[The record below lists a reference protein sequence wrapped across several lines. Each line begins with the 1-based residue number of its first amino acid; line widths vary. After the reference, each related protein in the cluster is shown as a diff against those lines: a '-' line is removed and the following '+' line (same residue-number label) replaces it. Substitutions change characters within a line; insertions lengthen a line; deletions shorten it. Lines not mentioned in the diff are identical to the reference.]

1 MNVSIF
7 QFPSVGIS
15 TDPPPFRKKLTFSR
29 GGDLYEIQ
37 NRAAPAAGF
46 SSSRVY
52 TLSIL
57 RFRKV
62 NSISIHSNLK
72 EILIMLSTVLE
83 NDSHVMFH

>member
-1 MNVSIF
+1 MRHTYLPVSLQTPPLSEKFDIF
-7 QFPSVGIS
+7 
-15 TDPPPFRKKLTFSR
+15 K

-62 NSISIHSNLK
+62 NSILIHSNLK

-83 NDSHVMFH
+83 NDSHVMFY